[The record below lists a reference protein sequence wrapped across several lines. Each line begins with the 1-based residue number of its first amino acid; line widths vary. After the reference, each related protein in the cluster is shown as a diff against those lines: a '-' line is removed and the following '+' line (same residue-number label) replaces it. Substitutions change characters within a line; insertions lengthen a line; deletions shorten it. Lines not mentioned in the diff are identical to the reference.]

1 MPFCANGVRIIVIAV
16 DIRRFTWVHSKTVKE
31 SDSWEMREYVKKNQ
45 NTYVMNLDQ
54 YNSLRRGAPGK
65 KIENLQQN
73 IESQQEYKDH
83 SILMNI
89 NPYDEYVETA
99 TFLHID
105 RLCYYARDAVSEP
118 RIRLPAF

>member
-1 MPFCANGVRIIVIAV
+1 MRSTL
-16 DIRRFTWVHSKTVKE
+16 RRTRT
-31 SDSWEMREYVKKNQ
+31 
-45 NTYVMNLDQ
+45 TYVMNLDQ
-54 YNSLRRGAPGK
+54 YNSTKGAPGK
-65 KIENLQQN
+65 EIENLQQN

-105 RLCYYARDAVSEP
+105 RLCYYAGDAVSEP